1 VIRLLGVNLKKTK
14 QILYALTSIY
24 GIGLSTSKNI
34 LDNINIDF
42 ERRVESLTI
51 EETIALRKNLE
62 NNSLKFEG
70 DLKRVIGLHLKRLN
84 DINCNRGR
92 RHRNKLPV
100 RGQRTK
106 TNARTRRELKQTRRS
121 KKK

>member
-1 VIRLLGVNLKKTK
+1 MIRLLGVNLKKTK

-121 KKK
+121 KKQ

>member
-1 VIRLLGVNLKKTK
+1 MIRLLGVNLKKTK